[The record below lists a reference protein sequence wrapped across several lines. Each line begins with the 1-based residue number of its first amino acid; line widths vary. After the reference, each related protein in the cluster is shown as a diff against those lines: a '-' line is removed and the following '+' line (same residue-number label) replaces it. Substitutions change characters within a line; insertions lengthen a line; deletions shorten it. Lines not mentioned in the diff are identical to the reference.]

1 MFSKSSNHTI
11 RKKML
16 LNVLILL
23 LIIIVPSVVA
33 AEQKLM
39 IKGATEK
46 EIITKDQRYRLTPYA
61 RIYDQNGKKIE
72 MEQFPAPCVAKV
84 TFEPQPGQALPLVN
98 VVNIIKVL
106 PDPTLHRNRIPRYP
120 E

>member
-11 RKKML
+11 RKNML
-16 LNVLILL
+16 LNFLILL
-23 LIIIVPSVVA
+23 LIIIIPSVVA

-39 IKGATEK
+39 IKGATEN
-46 EIITKDQRYRLTPYA
+46 EIITKDHRYRLTPYA
-61 RIYDQNGKKIE
+61 RIYDQNGKKIA
-72 MEQFPAPCVAKV
+72 MEQFPAPCMAMV
-84 TFEPQPGQALPLVN
+84 TFEPQPGNALPLVN

-106 PDPTLHRNRIPRYP
+106 PDPTLHRNRVSRYP